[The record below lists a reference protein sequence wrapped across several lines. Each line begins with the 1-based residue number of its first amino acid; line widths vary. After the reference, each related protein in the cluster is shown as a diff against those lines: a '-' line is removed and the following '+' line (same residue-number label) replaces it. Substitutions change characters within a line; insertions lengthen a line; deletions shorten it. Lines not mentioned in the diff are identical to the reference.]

1 MRIIAGQY
9 KGKKI
14 LSPLSQ
20 ETRPTSDRAREMI
33 FNILLHNPTF
43 RPTSLI
49 DKDVLDVFAGTGALG
64 LEALSR
70 GAKSVTFIENSRTTV
85 PILFTNLK
93 AFGLSSSCILKQNAL
108 SLEKAPS
115 PFNLVFLDPPYAAG
129 LVLPTLNQ
137 LFLKEWLAQNA
148 TVVIETSKNET
159 LEWPPFLSLKLERS
173 TGAAKIMFCS
183 AHIY

>member
-1 MRIIAGQY
+1 MRIISGKY

-33 FNILLHNPTF
+33 FDILLHNPTF
-43 RPTSLI
+43 GPTALI

-70 GAKSVTFIENSRTTV
+70 GARSSTFIENSRTAL
-85 PILFTNLK
+85 PILYTNLK
-93 AFGLSSSCILKQNAL
+93 AFGLTPSYVLRQDAL
-108 SLEKAPS
+108 SLDKAPS
-115 PFNLVFLDPPYAAG
+115 PFNIVFLDPPYAAG

-137 LFLKEWLAQNA
+137 LFLKEWLVHNA
-148 TVVIETSKNET
+148 IVVIEMSKNET
-159 LEWPPFLSLKLERS
+159 LKCPSFLSLELERS
-173 TGAAKIMFCS
+173 AGAAKVMFFF